1 MRHFSTK
8 VCEKVQQKGTTTY
21 NEVADELV
29 AEFTDPNNYD
39 AEQLMSV
46 SIAIVNYDFNQVF
59 VIATNS
65 VLSNKVLRAILV
77 SLNLLQL
84 FFSKYFS

>member
-1 MRHFSTK
+1 M
-8 VCEKVQQKGTTTY
+8 QQKGTTTY